1 MGNKTAKG
9 LMWRSLEGIG
19 VQGMQF
25 VIQMVLARILMPEDF
40 GILAILNIFINLANT
55 FVQNGLSSAILQKKK
70 AEYIDFCTVF
80 YVEVVMAFLMYA
92 IVFAASPYIS
102 IYYENPA
109 LTQYMRVFALTII
122 ISALGSTQ
130 TTVLRNNM
138 DFKPSFIANF
148 SGIVIQGITGV
159 GMAIIGFG
167 VWSLILSQ
175 ICYRVVTTGLL
186 FFFAKWTPKLQFS
199 WQRLKEMFSYSW
211 KLLVAW
217 LIGTLYNDVIAL
229 VVGKVYDAEQLGYYS
244 KGNSIPNVIN
254 RAVTQV
260 TTAVMFPAI
269 SKVQDQK
276 DVVKYQTRKMISLS
290 SVLIFPVM
298 AVVAGCAR
306 PLILLLLTKKWL
318 PAVPVIQLF
327 CIPMAINVIS
337 NANMQSFNAI
347 GRSDVFLKFEI
358 IKRSLTILLVII
370 TARIDFIL
378 MLCCI
383 AGMGFVSLIIN
394 GFYNIKLLKYQVK
407 EQVVDIAPYMLLSVV
422 IFLLLFYIDKLSL
435 GTFAILGIQLI
446 VAACIYLGLIFFSK
460 IPAFVDCKEIM
471 LSILKKAKRRTTD

>member
-1 MGNKTAKG
+1 MANKTVKG

-25 VIQMVLARILMPEDF
+25 IIQMVLARILMPEDF

-70 AEYIDFCTVF
+70 AEYIDFCSVF
-80 YVEVVMAFLMYA
+80 HVEIVMSLLMYV
-92 IVFAASPYIS
+92 IVFAAAPFIAV
-102 IYYENPA
+102 YYENSD
-109 LTQYMRVFALTII
+109 LTLYMRVFALTII

-148 SGIVIQGITGV
+148 AGIIIQGATGIS
-159 GMAIIGFG
+159 AALLGFG
-167 VWSLILSQ
+167 VWSLIISQ
-175 ICYRVVTTGLL
+175 ILYRITTTFLL
-186 FFFAKWTPKLQFS
+186 FWFARWTPRFQFS
-199 WQRLKEMFSYSW
+199 WTRLTEMFSYSW
-211 KLLVAW
+211 KLLAAW
-217 LIGTLYNDVIAL
+217 LIGTLYNDVISL
-229 VVGKVYDAEQLGYYS
+229 VVGKVYSAEQLGYYS

-254 RAVTQV
+254 RVVTQV

-276 DVVKYQTRKMISLS
+276 DIVKYQTRKMISLS

-306 PLILLLLTKKWL
+306 PLVQILLTEKWL

-358 IKRSLTILLVII
+358 IKRSLTIIVVIF
-370 TARIDFIL
+370 TSRIDFIL
-378 MLCCI
+378 MLSCI
-383 AGMGFVSLIIN
+383 AAMGFVSLIIN
-394 GFYNIKLLKYQVK
+394 AFYNVKLLKYSVK
-407 EQVVDIAPYMLLSVV
+407 EQVIDIAPYMVISVI
-422 IFLLLFYIDKLSL
+422 IFMGLFFIEKLNVS
-435 GTFAILGIQLI
+435 AIMILGIQLL
-446 VAACIYLGLIFFSK
+446 VATVIYFGLVFFSN
-460 IPAFVDCKEIM
+460 IQAFDDFRD
-471 LSILKKAKRRTTD
+471 ILRPILHKVMNRS

>member
-1 MGNKTAKG
+1 MANKTAKG

-25 VIQMVLARILMPEDF
+25 IIQMVLARILMPEDF

-80 YVEVVMAFLMYA
+80 HVEIVMSLLMYI
-92 IVFAASPYIS
+92 IVFAAAPYIAL
-102 IYYENPA
+102 YYENPD
-109 LTQYMRVFALTII
+109 LTLYMRVFALTII
-122 ISALGSTQ
+122 TSALGSTQ

-148 SGIVIQGITGV
+148 SGIVVQGITGI
-159 GMAIIGFG
+159 AAALLGFG
-167 VWSLILSQ
+167 VWSLIVSQ
-175 ICYRVVTTGLL
+175 IFYRIVTTFLL
-186 FFFAKWTPKLQFS
+186 FWFARWTPKFQFS

-217 LIGTLYNDVIAL
+217 LIGTLYNDVISL
-229 VVGKVYDAEQLGYYS
+229 VVGKVYNAEQLGYYS

-254 RAVTQV
+254 RVVTQV

-276 DVVKYQTRKMISLS
+276 DVVKHKTRKMISLS

-306 PLILLLLTKKWL
+306 PLVLILLTQKWL

-358 IKRSLTILLVII
+358 IKRSLTIIIVII
-370 TARIDFIL
+370 TSRIDFIL

-383 AGMGFVSLIIN
+383 AAMGFVSLIIN
-394 GFYNIKLLKYQVK
+394 AFYNVKLLKYRVK
-407 EQVVDIAPYMLLSVV
+407 EQLVDIVPYMLISAVL
-422 IFLLLFYIDKLSL
+422 FLVLFFIDKLN
-435 GTFAILGIQLI
+435 TRTIFVLGIQLLFSA
-446 VAACIYLGLIFFSK
+446 VAYFGLVSFSN
-460 IPAFVDCKEIM
+460 IQAFKDCRE
-471 LSILKKAKRRTTD
+471 ILKPILQKMLKKG